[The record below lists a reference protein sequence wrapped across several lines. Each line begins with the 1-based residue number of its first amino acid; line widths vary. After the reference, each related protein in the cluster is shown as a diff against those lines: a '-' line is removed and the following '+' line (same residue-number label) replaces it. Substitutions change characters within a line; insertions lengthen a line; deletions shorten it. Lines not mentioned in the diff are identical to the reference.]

1 MQFMFVFV
9 FQIST
14 SAQAKSRTVT
24 EMRYVRT
31 LKGLSP
37 AHVNLVPTE
46 IVRSAEVMHQ
56 SIPAAPSAL
65 PG

>member
-1 MQFMFVFV
+1 MFVFV

-31 LKGLSP
+31 LKGLSTAP
-37 AHVNLVPTE
+37 VNLVTRE
-46 IVRSAEVMHQ
+46 MGKSVKV
-56 SIPAAPSAL
+56 
-65 PG
+65 